1 MIGRDS
7 QILKNPKKNLSELTR
22 IIDDTKNAIFLA
34 SAERNFCVFFVSS
47 LMWENC
53 LRELTPSMFRRN
65 KKKEKKNLKQ
75 FSILSVQS
83 KKVSFI
89 IKIKIEKIIF
99 ASEPRVQKNKTPIFN
114 FFIKNFGIAFSVF
127 LVQSKSRKSLNKIS
141 LIKNVSQSDVKSRN

>member
-65 KKKEKKNLKQ
+65 KKNEKKIETI
-75 FSILSVQS
+75 FDFVGSIEKSLFHHQDQDRKNHFCIGATSS
-83 KKVSFI
+83 KKQNPNYQF
-89 IKIKIEKIIF
+89 F
-99 ASEPRVQKNKTPIFN
+99 HQKF
-114 FFIKNFGIAFSVF
+114 
-127 LVQSKSRKSLNKIS
+127 
-141 LIKNVSQSDVKSRN
+141 